1 MPVFRYVATD
11 YAGQKIKGQIDAK
24 DRASVVNSLR
34 KSQLMVISI
43 TQAKEEAVGFF
54 KRTGTVHLDDLV
66 VFSRQLSALVKAGIS
81 LVKGL
86 NILFAQVENR
96 ILRDII
102 SSMITKIE
110 SGASLS
116 DALASYPQVFSPFY
130 INMIR
135 AGEFS
140 GALDTI
146 LDRLALYLEGVNRL
160 NRKVRSALIYPAAI
174 ISVAV
179 LITSLIFTF
188 VIPKF
193 KEIFETLNVQ
203 LPLATR
209 VVINISTL
217 FKRFVIFVPLLLIVL
232 VVLVK
237 WLSRFPEFKLAQD
250 NAKLRVVVVGKILR
264 KVAIARF
271 SRTLATL
278 LKSGVSILAALEIGS
293 KTSGNMVIERALGR
307 VISQVSKG
315 ERIGASLAENKIFTP
330 LVISLVAVGEET
342 GDISTMLDKIASFY
356 EDEVDSAISGLT
368 SLIEPFII
376 VFLGIVI
383 GGIVLS
389 IFLPILQ
396 LSQIV
401 GR

>member
-11 YAGQKIKGQIDAK
+11 YAGQKIKGQIEAK

-43 TQAKEEAVGFF
+43 TQAKEEAAGFF
-54 KRTGTVHLDDLV
+54 KRTGTIRLDDLV

-86 NILFAQVENR
+86 NILFAQVENK

-102 SSMITKIE
+102 SSVISKIE

-146 LDRLALYLEGVNRL
+146 LDRLALYLESISKL

-193 KEIFETLNVQ
+193 KDIFETLNVK

-217 FKRFVIFVPLLLIVL
+217 FKRFFIFVPLLVIVL
-232 VVLVK
+232 VMLVK
-237 WLSRFPEFKLAQD
+237 WLVRYPEFKLAQD
-250 NAKLRVVVVGKILR
+250 NLMLRIIVIGKILR

-278 LKSGVSILAALEIGS
+278 LKSGVSILAALEIAS
-293 KTSGNMVIERALGR
+293 KTSGNMVIEQALGR

-396 LSQIV
+396 LSTIV

>member
-43 TQAKEEAVGFF
+43 TEAKEEAAGFF
-54 KRTGTVHLDDLV
+54 RRTGKVHLDDLV

-86 NILFAQVENR
+86 NILFAQVENKT
-96 ILRDII
+96 LRDII
-102 SSMITKIE
+102 SSVITKIE

-116 DALASYPQVFSPFY
+116 DALASYPEVFSPFY
-130 INMIR
+130 INMVR

-140 GALDTI
+140 GALDSI

-160 NRKVRSALIYPAAI
+160 NRKVRSALIYPTAI
-174 ISVAV
+174 ISVAI

-193 KEIFETLNVQ
+193 KDIFETLNVQ

-217 FKRFVIFVPLLLIVL
+217 FKRFFIFVPLLIIIL

-237 WLSRFPEFKLAQD
+237 
-250 NAKLRVVVVGKILR
+250 
-264 KVAIARF
+264 
-271 SRTLATL
+271 
-278 LKSGVSILAALEIGS
+278 
-293 KTSGNMVIERALGR
+293 
-307 VISQVSKG
+307 
-315 ERIGASLAENKIFTP
+315 
-330 LVISLVAVGEET
+330 
-342 GDISTMLDKIASFY
+342 
-356 EDEVDSAISGLT
+356 
-368 SLIEPFII
+368 
-376 VFLGIVI
+376 
-383 GGIVLS
+383 
-389 IFLPILQ
+389 
-396 LSQIV
+396 
-401 GR
+401 